1 MNSLIYIAI
10 AVNLIGFI
18 QMGIDKSLSIKGH
31 DRLREAQLL
40 APVLFSGIVGV
51 VLGMLV
57 FHHKT
62 AKRHFQFKLAA
73 AFAIFAGGI
82 YLAYF

>member
-1 MNSLIYIAI
+1 MNPFIYIAI
-10 AVNLIGFI
+10 FANLIGFI

-31 DRLREAQLL
+31 DRIREAQLL
-40 APVLFSGIVGV
+40 APVLFSGIIGV
-51 VLGMLV
+51 LLGMVV

-62 AKRHFQFKLAA
+62 AKPYFQLKLAG
-73 AFAIFAGGI
+73 AFTIFAGGI